1 MAIYSL
7 SLRSIGRSTHRAGT
21 AGAHVAY
28 VTRPSACRAVVT
40 ENMPTPPIGARGG
53 EARAWLDEAEAADR
67 KNARVADRIMLALPV
82 ELDAAAR
89 VELVRAFVRDLAGGQ
104 AVPWLAAF
112 HDLAGD
118 ADNPHCHLLL
128 RDRSVATG
136 KRVIGLSER
145 GAVDRVRLA
154 WEQAAN
160 AALEAHGSAARI
172 DRRSLLAQ
180 GARRDPTQHQ
190 GPAAQQIVAK
200 GGRSTK
206 LQRIEKGMR
215 PRQKAMAAARR
226 DREARE
232 TREAKAAAR
241 EARRA
246 AQEAARAE
254 KARLDAERAAERRR
268 ATLEAREAQEATRVA
283 KEAEKALRAAQ
294 NAAERQEAAR
304 VAKIEAPIA
313 RSRARV
319 LRGRGLRNTV
329 TGFLRNV
336 RQGRAMLEPFDQGQL
351 RRATQN
357 LLDRAADLRA
367 AWDTFRRG
375 RHGGDFRGPERG
387 FTEAS
392 ADLAEM
398 HMVLA
403 PPKRLTGA
411 ELADELDR
419 MARLAAFPDQ
429 DLLRPAMGAAR
440 GRAAE
445 IECHTQTPKGQ
456 AKMDEHRADER
467 ARAEDEARK
476 AERRKDQERRRAED
490 QRRHEA
496 ELVRP
501 FIERARHDPEV
512 RRIVS
517 TWIDLDRPLEDVALD
532 SQWHRFAPEPDRR
545 SVWYWVEQEIAALDR
560 RRERDRPAPKPE
572 PEAKPEP
579 LRPALRPQPE
589 RDRPTQH
596 LSSSQ
601 PDPEPQPPAPP
612 PWSGHRGPGF

>member
-7 SLRSIGRSTHRAGT
+7 SLRSIGRSTHAPGT

-28 VTRPSACRAVVT
+28 VTRRSACRAVVA
-40 ENMPTPPIGARGG
+40 ENMPAPPIGAKGG
-53 EARAWLDEAEAADR
+53 ETRAWLDEAEAADR

-82 ELDAAAR
+82 ELDPAAR
-89 VELVRAFVRDLAGGQ
+89 IELVRAFVQDLAGGQ

-112 HDLAGD
+112 HDLAPD

-128 RDRSVATG
+128 RDRGVATG
-136 KRVIGLSER
+136 KRVVGLSER

-180 GARRDPTQHQ
+180 GAGREAARHE

-215 PRQKAMAAARR
+215 PRQKAMATTRR
-226 DREARE
+226 EREARE
-232 TREAKAAAR
+232 AREAKAAAR
-241 EARRA
+241 EAHRA
-246 AQEAARAE
+246 AQEAARTE
-254 KARLDAERAAERRR
+254 KARQDAERAAERRR

-283 KEAEKALRAAQ
+283 KEAERALRAAQ

-319 LRGRGLRNTV
+319 LRGRGLANTV

-336 RQGRAMLEPFDQGQL
+336 RQGAAMLDPFPQDQLG
-351 RRATQN
+351 RATRS
-357 LLDRAADLRA
+357 LLSWADELLRA
-367 AWDTFRRG
+367 WQAFREG
-375 RHGGDFRGPERG
+375 RHDGDFARAEQG
-387 FTEAS
+387 FTEAG

-403 PPKRLTGA
+403 PPRRLTGA
-411 ELADELDR
+411 ELDDELR
-419 MARLAAFPDQ
+419 RLRDLEAFPDQ

-440 GRAAE
+440 GRIRKIKRHIETPEGAAKMATHRRAEAERVAAE
-445 IECHTQTPKGQ
+445 
-456 AKMDEHRADER
+456 ER
-467 ARAEDEARK
+467 A
-476 AERRKDQERRRAED
+476 AERRHEAQRAQERRWAED
-490 QRRHEA
+490 QRRYDA

-501 FIERARHDPEV
+501 LVERARTDPQARAV
-512 RRIVS
+512 VAR
-517 TWIDLDRPLEDVALD
+517 WIDLDRPMETVLHDPQWQRFTDDGRTVWYRIRGDLED
-532 SQWHRFAPEPDRR
+532 
-545 SVWYWVEQEIAALDR
+545 LDR
-560 RRERDRPAPKPE
+560 RRERS
-572 PEAKPEP
+572 
-579 LRPALRPQPE
+579 RPALGPAPVQPAPRPESE
-589 RDRPTQH
+589 RDRSTQRPG
-596 LSSSQ
+596 SQ
-601 PDPEPQPPAPP
+601 PDPEPEPPEWP
-612 PWSGHRGPGF
+612 SGRGPSGPRM